1 MYGMLC
7 NKKPKQNAFICKS
20 HKPMFHSQWN
30 IENIKCLNWDL
41 FSHFQFGVS
50 NRSQNS
56 LDGANKGLEE
66 KVVLKM
72 VMTLK
77 LTHMGKKNHMNVIQ
91 KLCLLRANAH
101 LKWSE
106 TKWKWKW
113 QWNSRTVEQATVLHE
128 IRMGLLIPLPFL
140 SPTSSSSSPQFS
152 YVCRLLLKHEGMLD
166 SGKHGPV
173 LTFFFSFLKKK
184 RCVAT
189 IKFKLS

>member
-1 MYGMLC
+1 MEHR
-7 NKKPKQNAFICKS
+7 K
-20 HKPMFHSQWN
+20 HKMFKLGL
-30 IENIKCLNWDL
+30 I
-41 FSHFQFGVS
+41 FSFSIWCQQQVS
-50 NRSQNS
+50 NS

-77 LTHMGKKNHMNVIQ
+77 LTHMEKKIIWTWSRN
-91 KLCLLRANAH
+91 CLLRANAH

-173 LTFFFSFLKKK
+173 LTFFFSF
-184 RCVAT
+184 
-189 IKFKLS
+189 FFF